1 MSEKIGGVV
10 GYNVRFDDKTDY
22 NSTRIKFMTD
32 GILIRE
38 MMTDPLLKRYSVVIV
53 KSKKKNYLKKFIKIK
68 YNKNKNQKILF

>member
-53 KSKKKNYLKKFIKIK
+53 KSKKKKKKFIKIK